1 MKLSAKSLGLA
12 LGIICGLSVFIMTV
26 LSTYTGY
33 LQHWSELLLGVYP
46 YYELTLQ
53 GAIAGLVWG
62 FLDGFIG
69 GIVLAWIYNAFAP
82 GSAS

>member
-1 MKLSAKSLGLA
+1 MKLSAKALGLA

-26 LSTYTGY
+26 LSIYTGY

-69 GIVLAWIYNAFAP
+69 GVVLAWIYNAFAP